1 MHAGNKKMSHF
12 LTLGETK
19 TTSTMLLKD
28 CSLSTYE
35 SPSQAQEGLAEPG
48 SDMCHSGQTVKPALL
63 LPQCLAGPESL
74 RSAQHQAGTGKQTA
88 TVVGTA
94 VPVLTVLSRSCQPWS
109 L

>member
-48 SDMCHSGQTVKPALL
+48 SDMCHSGQTVKAALCFLSDPRVSTQLSIRQERGSRQLQLLALL
-63 LPQCLAGPESL
+63 SPS
-74 RSAQHQAGTGKQTA
+74 
-88 TVVGTA
+88 
-94 VPVLTVLSRSCQPWS
+94 
-109 L
+109 